1 MIVKKMSE
9 LSVESAVALWNL
21 GFEGYFINSTLTVDR
36 FLARAVGEG
45 LSLEHS
51 LAMYDEQGEP
61 VGLVMNGFRTLAGR
75 KIAWNG
81 GTGIAP
87 AFRGKGFGQQLMER
101 NLELYREHG
110 VDAAMLEAL
119 IQNNAAIRLYQKV
132 GYEITERLVGLQHDG
147 TLNADELHANHSYT
161 VQRGR
166 PVEVSKL
173 PFYHAMSAWQTQ
185 WNSLKDGESVMI
197 TDDASV
203 VGYALFKRVYAE
215 DGSLTTVVLYQCE
228 AAPERRDKREILT
241 AALSEIFAHGEA
253 PSKQLTMNIR
263 HANRELHELLDSLGF
278 APFVEQVHMLRQ
290 L

>member
-21 GFEGYFINSTLTVDR
+21 GFEGYLINSTLTVDR

-45 LSLEHS
+45 LSFEHS

-61 VGLVMNGFRTLAGR
+61 VGLVMNGFRTIAGR

-87 AFRGKGFGQQLMER
+87 AFRGQGFGRQLMER
-101 NLELYREHG
+101 NLELYREQG
-110 VDAAMLEAL
+110 VDAALLEAL

-132 GYEITERLVGLQHDG
+132 GYEISGRLVGLQHEG
-147 TLNADELHANHSYT
+147 ALNADALQANHSYT
-161 VQRGR
+161 VKRGR
-166 PVEVSKL
+166 PVEVSRL
-173 PFYHAMSAWQTQ
+173 SFYNAMSAWQTQ
-185 WNSLKDGESVMI
+185 WNSIKDGESVMI

-203 VGYALFKRVYAE
+203 VGYALFKCVYAE

-228 AAPERRDKREILT
+228 AAPERKDKREILL
-241 AALSEIFAHGEA
+241 AALRVVFAQGEA
-253 PSKQLTMNIR
+253 SSKQLTMNIR
-263 HANRELHELLDSLGF
+263 QTNHELHELLVSLGF